1 MTSMTVAVTKSDS
14 QLKSDVL
21 AELRWDPRVRETEV
35 GVQVR
40 GGTVTLTGSID
51 SYAAKLAAR
60 EAAHRVLGVLDVADE
75 LRVRLPSAWERGDP
89 DVAKGV
95 RDALRQ
101 DVTVPDDRITTTVSE
116 GVVTLEGE
124 VDLWSQRADAE
135 RAIERLSGVK
145 GVINRIAIAP
155 KAVDAAFVKRQIEE
169 ALERQAEREARRI
182 GVSISDGVVTL
193 TGTVRSW
200 AERNAIDRVA
210 GYAQGVRRVDDR
222 LTVDPYS

>member
-1 MTSMTVAVTKSDS
+1 MTVAVTKSDS
-14 QLKSDVL
+14 QLKADVL
-21 AELRWDPRVRETEV
+21 AELRWDPRVRETDV
-35 GVQVR
+35 GLQVR
-40 GGTVTLTGSID
+40 NGTVTLTGSID

-60 EAAHRVLGVLDVADE
+60 DAAHRVAGVLDVADE
-75 LRVRLPSAWERGDP
+75 LRVRLPSAWERTDS
-89 DVAKGV
+89 DVARSV

-101 DVTVPDDRITTTVSE
+101 DVTVPDDRISTTVSE
-116 GVVTLEGE
+116 GVVTLEGNVE
-124 VDLWSQRADAE
+124 LWSQRADAE

-155 KAVDAAFVKRQIEE
+155 RAVDASGVKRQIEE

-182 GVSISDGVVTL
+182 GVSVLDGVVTL

-200 AERNAIDRVA
+200 AERNAVDRVA